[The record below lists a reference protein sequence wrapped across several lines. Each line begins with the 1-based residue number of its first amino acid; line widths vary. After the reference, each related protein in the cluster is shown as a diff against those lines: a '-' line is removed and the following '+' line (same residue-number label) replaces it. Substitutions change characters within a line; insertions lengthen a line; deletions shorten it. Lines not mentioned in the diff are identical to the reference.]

1 MKIAIIGAGFSGIA
15 TAWHLLQSQK
25 SISIVVFDSNGI
37 GGGASGI
44 AAGLLHPYA
53 GAHAKMNW
61 QGDAGMQ
68 ATKHLLDIASTTLGT
83 PVADYSG
90 ILRIA
95 VTNLQKQD
103 FKTCAENY
111 SDTLWLTAEECQ
123 KMAPRVVHEP
133 GLLIKSGIT
142 VNSTL
147 YLQGLWKSCESRG
160 AILKKQKIQALA
172 ELEHF
177 DTVVIATGASSNHFP
192 ELSDLPINQVKGQI
206 LEVSW
211 PADAPA
217 PSIPV
222 NSQAYII
229 MNSAKQS
236 CIVGATF
243 EHHFTN
249 PNPIPEIATTELM
262 PKAEK
267 LFPFLKESIVLDCRA
282 GVRASTPSHRPM
294 AKRINEKCWVISG
307 MGSKGL
313 LYHALFAEQLAREI
327 VLGKSN

>member
-1 MKIAIIGAGFSGIA
+1 MNIAIIGAGFSGIA
-15 TAWHLLQSQK
+15 TAWHLLETQNSL
-25 SISIVVFDSNGI
+25 SIVVFDPNGL

-61 QGDAGMQ
+61 QGTVGMQ
-68 ATKHLLDIASTTLGT
+68 ATKQLLDVASSTLGT

-95 VTNLQKQD
+95 ITDQQKQD
-103 FKTCAENY
+103 FKTCSENY
-111 SDTLWLTAEECQ
+111 SDTLWLTTEECQ
-123 KMAPRVVHEP
+123 KIAPGVIHEP

-142 VNSTL
+142 VNSQL

-160 AILKKQKIQALA
+160 AILKKQKIKSLT
-172 ELEHF
+172 ELDHF
-177 DTVVIATGASSNHFP
+177 DAIVIATGAFTNQFR

-206 LEVSW
+206 LELSW
-211 PADAPA
+211 PTEITP

-229 MNSAKQS
+229 MNPTKQS

-243 EHHFTN
+243 EHHFAHTSS
-249 PNPIPEIATTELM
+249 IQEIATAELM
-262 PKAEK
+262 PKAAK
-267 LFPFLKESIVLDCRA
+267 LFPFLKESTILNCRA
-282 GVRASTPSHRPM
+282 GVRASTPNHRPIV
-294 AKRINEKCWVISG
+294 KRINEKCWIITG

-313 LYHALFAEQLAREI
+313 LYHALFAEHLARDI
-327 VLGKSN
+327 TNRI